1 MPSIMRQGREPLVPE
16 PHPPAIRARADA
28 IAAGLAVLT
37 QDELRL
43 LSGSVYWHVCRG
55 VLHPRDVAV
64 LRPVLTAL
72 ARLID
77 DPPIREGEDLRA
89 GRHPGTPE
97 RLRRERRR
105 GAPDERP
112 ADDPIPASGSLPDG
126 GERGTARVRDDG
138 DALLRSR
145 ARGPRR
151 LRDDD
156 EPVCP

>member
-1 MPSIMRQGREPLVPE
+1 MRHARDPLVPE

-28 IAAGLAVLT
+28 LVEGLRVLT

-43 LSGSVYWHVCRG
+43 LSASVYWNVCRG

-77 DPPIREGEDLRA
+77 DPPVREGHDLRA

-97 RLRRERRR
+97 RLRRARNDD
-105 GAPDERP
+105 GAPPTEKGRP
-112 ADDPIPASGSLPDG
+112 A
-126 GERGTARVRDDG
+126 
-138 DALLRSR
+138 
-145 ARGPRR
+145 
-151 LRDDD
+151 
-156 EPVCP
+156 